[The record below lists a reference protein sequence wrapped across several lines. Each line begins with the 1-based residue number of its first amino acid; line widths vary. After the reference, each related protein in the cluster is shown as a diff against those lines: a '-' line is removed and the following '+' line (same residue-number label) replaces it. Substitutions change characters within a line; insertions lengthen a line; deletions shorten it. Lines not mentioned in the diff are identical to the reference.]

1 MMSKN
6 RFHTTDE
13 LNTEIIDKLELLGFS
28 KLPNCMSKPYAHLK
42 KTIIDTKTKTFWC
55 LDKVCFE
62 NSVVTI
68 SNQFQENI
76 LEFNIDDLFFN
87 EAKELDLSN
96 ETLESIPNLVT
107 DFYSD
112 QTLFTPAQ
120 EKITRLLLKNSSLP
134 KKPHKAI
141 GSDFKDYLKNARI
154 DFCKKAHKYYVEDYL
169 DLRTSIDSFLIAYD
183 QACHKLYDSKKPH
196 KAIETQEITLLD
208 YFAAKA
214 MQGELSSQ
222 DENTS
227 FRTSGVSQ
235 RAYQIARE
243 MMEIRKINTDS
254 VK

>member
-1 MMSKN
+1 MMNKN
-6 RFHTTDE
+6 RFHTTGE
-13 LNTEIIDKLELLGFS
+13 LSTEIIDKLELLGFS
-28 KLPNCMSKPYAHLK
+28 KLPNCISKPYAHLK

-55 LDKVCFE
+55 LDQVCFE

-68 SNQFQENI
+68 SNQFQEII
-76 LEFNIDDLFFN
+76 LEFNIDDLVFN

-141 GSDFKDYLKNARI
+141 GT
-154 DFCKKAHKYYVEDYL
+154 E
-169 DLRTSIDSFLIAYD
+169 
-183 QACHKLYDSKKPH
+183 
-196 KAIETQEITLLD
+196 EITLLD

-214 MQGELSSQ
+214 MQGELSNQ

-243 MMEIRKINTDS
+243 MMEIRGFGKYN

>member
-28 KLPNCMSKPYAHLK
+28 KLPNCMSKSYAHLK

-55 LDKVCFE
+55 LDQVCFE

-68 SNQFQENI
+68 SNQFQEII
-76 LEFNIDDLFFN
+76 LEFNIDDLIFN

-96 ETLESIPNLVT
+96 ETS
-107 DFYSD
+107 F
-112 QTLFTPAQ
+112 
-120 EKITRLLLKNSSLP
+120 

-141 GSDFKDYLKNARI
+141 GT
-154 DFCKKAHKYYVEDYL
+154 E
-169 DLRTSIDSFLIAYD
+169 
-183 QACHKLYDSKKPH
+183 
-196 KAIETQEITLLD
+196 EITLLD

-214 MQGELSSQ
+214 MQGELSNQ

-235 RAYQIARE
+235 RAYQIAGE

>member
-1 MMSKN
+1 MNKN
-6 RFHTTDE
+6 RFHTTGE
-13 LNTEIIDKLELLGFS
+13 LSTEIIDKLELLGFS
-28 KLPNCMSKPYAHLK
+28 KLPNCISKPYAHLK

-55 LDKVCFE
+55 LDQVCFE

-68 SNQFQENI
+68 SNQFQEII
-76 LEFNIDDLFFN
+76 LEFNIDDLVFN

-141 GSDFKDYLKNARI
+141 GT
-154 DFCKKAHKYYVEDYL
+154 E
-169 DLRTSIDSFLIAYD
+169 
-183 QACHKLYDSKKPH
+183 
-196 KAIETQEITLLD
+196 EITLLD

-214 MQGELSSQ
+214 MQGELSNQ

-243 MMEIRKINTDS
+243 MMEIRGFGKYN

>member
-1 MMSKN
+1 MNKN
-6 RFHTTDE
+6 RFHTTGE
-13 LNTEIIDKLELLGFS
+13 LSTEIIDKLELLGFS

-55 LDKVCFE
+55 LDQVCFE

-68 SNQFQENI
+68 SNQFQEII
-76 LEFNIDDLFFN
+76 LEFNIDDLVFN

-96 ETLESIPNLVT
+96 ETS
-107 DFYSD
+107 F
-112 QTLFTPAQ
+112 
-120 EKITRLLLKNSSLP
+120 
-134 KKPHKAI
+134 KKPHKA
-141 GSDFKDYLKNARI
+141 
-154 DFCKKAHKYYVEDYL
+154 
-169 DLRTSIDSFLIAYD
+169 T
-183 QACHKLYDSKKPH
+183 
-196 KAIETQEITLLD
+196 ETQEITLLD

-214 MQGELSSQ
+214 MQGELSNQ

-243 MMEIRKINTDS
+243 MMEIRGFGKYN

>member
-68 SNQFQENI
+68 SNQFQEII
-76 LEFNIDDLFFN
+76 LEFNIDDLVFD

-134 KKPHKAI
+134 KKPYKAI
-141 GSDFKDYLKNARI
+141 SS
-154 DFCKKAHKYYVEDYL
+154 E
-169 DLRTSIDSFLIAYD
+169 
-183 QACHKLYDSKKPH
+183 
-196 KAIETQEITLLD
+196 EITLLD

-235 RAYQIARE
+235 RAYKIAGE
-243 MMEIRKINTDS
+243 MMEIRGLNK
-254 VK
+254 KP

>member
-1 MMSKN
+1 MSKN

-68 SNQFQENI
+68 SNQFQEII
-76 LEFNIDDLFFN
+76 LEFNIDDLVFD

-134 KKPHKAI
+134 KKPYKAI
-141 GSDFKDYLKNARI
+141 SS
-154 DFCKKAHKYYVEDYL
+154 E
-169 DLRTSIDSFLIAYD
+169 
-183 QACHKLYDSKKPH
+183 
-196 KAIETQEITLLD
+196 EITLLD

-235 RAYQIARE
+235 RAYKIAGE
-243 MMEIRKINTDS
+243 MMEIRGLNK
-254 VK
+254 KP